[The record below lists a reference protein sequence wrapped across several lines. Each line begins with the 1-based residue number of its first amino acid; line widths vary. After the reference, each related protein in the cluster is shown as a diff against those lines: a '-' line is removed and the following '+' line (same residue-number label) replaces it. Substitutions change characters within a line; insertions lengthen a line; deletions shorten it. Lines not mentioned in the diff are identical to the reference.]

1 MDVWLNAQVDRMFAS
16 LKQRRAGNA
25 PRHREQGSSM
35 FHYYKAGQYKENE

>member
-16 LKQRRAGNA
+16 LKQRAGNA
-25 PRHREQGSSM
+25 PRHREQGSSI